1 MHKTLQKRR
10 TAVRA
15 SIKDIIEGKY
25 DEEDGPRVVTPH
37 GVELRRV
44 MLVGYVVS
52 KYMGQDG
59 NFSSITLDDGTETIR
74 AKQWG
79 AEAATMDR
87 IEENILA
94 IVVGKIREYND
105 EVYIVPEIIREAEDP
120 NIMSLHLLERYR
132 GLLTRSGVSFPAETM
147 PDVET
152 TQPSSEG
159 TSQALLTE
167 KSPPTGELKL
177 SGPISRQIV
186 QYVTHYATPKG
197 VDISDITAFFEKQ
210 GHEATDIQLKV
221 IDLQTENK
229 LIEVGVGKYTPAD
242 K

>member
-1 MHKTLQKRR
+1 
-10 TAVRA
+10 
-15 SIKDIIEGKY
+15 
-25 DEEDGPRVVTPH
+25 
-37 GVELRRV
+37 

-52 KYMGQDG
+52 KYKGQDG

-79 AEAATMDR
+79 AEAATLDQ

-105 EVYIVPEIIREAEDP
+105 EVYIVPEIIREADDP
-120 NIMSLHLLERYR
+120 NVMSLHLLERYR
-132 GLLTRSGVSFPAETM
+132 GLITRSGVSFPSEAV
-147 PDVET
+147 PDVDAAK
-152 TQPSSEG
+152 PSTEG

-167 KSPPTGELKL
+167 KPPPSGEPKL

-186 QYVTHYATPKG
+186 QYVSHYATSKG
-197 VDISDITAFFEKQ
+197 VDISDITAFFETK
-210 GHEATDIQLKV
+210 GHQATDIQLKV

-229 LIEVGVGKYTPAD
+229 LIEVGVGKYIPAD
-242 K
+242 T